1 MKESFWKRYKIQDR
15 IIWIFLVFLLWYLFI
30 GDGIIALPFYLLFKV
45 VNTSDAMSFVLSMYT
60 ITIGGAISYFLL
72 CLLKKNR
79 GDVLHSVLPRKG
91 SGYMLLMGLL
101 LGFLMN
107 FACILC
113 ALLHGDIKLH
123 YDFTASGIPLMVFA
137 FISVFIQSSTEEM
150 WTRGFMYERINVHYP
165 LWVAIVVN
173 GTIFGLLH
181 LMNPGLT
188 VLAMADLIICGL
200 AFSLLRWY
208 SGSLWT
214 CFGIHT
220 MWNFTQNLIFG
231 LPNSGLVSEASI
243 FKMDAMNA
251 MSNWAYSYEF
261 GVEGAVPAVLADL
274 ALGLGCLYLGWRAGR
289 LHELFEKKDKPISLN
304 FSVVDAEI

>member
-30 GDGIIALPFYLLFKV
+30 GDGIIALPFYYLFKV
-45 VNTSDAMSFVLSMYT
+45 VDVSDAMRFVLSMYT

-181 LMNPGLT
+181 LMNPG
-188 VLAMADLIICGL
+188 
-200 AFSLLRWY
+200 SPSLRWRISSSADWHSRYFAGTQVAFGHASVFIPCGTSHRISY
-208 SGSLWT
+208 SDCRTAGLYPRLLSLRW
-214 CFGIHT
+214 
-220 MWNFTQNLIFG
+220 M
-231 LPNSGLVSEASI
+231 
-243 FKMDAMNA
+243 
-251 MSNWAYSYEF
+251 
-261 GVEGAVPAVLADL
+261 
-274 ALGLGCLYLGWRAGR
+274 R
-289 LHELFEKKDKPISLN
+289 
-304 FSVVDAEI
+304 